1 MSRMMIVL
9 KQITTKIVNGDDNEQ
24 VECFFYIPVKNHF
37 VIRGEDLENN
47 FMSKN
52 SSFPGEKL
60 FSGEKPFSGR
70 SHFLGRSHFQ
80 GGES

>member
-1 MSRMMIVL
+1 MAMIMNKSNVL
-9 KQITTKIVNGDDNEQ
+9 
-24 VECFFYIPVKNHF
+24 FYIPVKNHF

-80 GGES
+80 GGNLEPLPINLSNLFHP